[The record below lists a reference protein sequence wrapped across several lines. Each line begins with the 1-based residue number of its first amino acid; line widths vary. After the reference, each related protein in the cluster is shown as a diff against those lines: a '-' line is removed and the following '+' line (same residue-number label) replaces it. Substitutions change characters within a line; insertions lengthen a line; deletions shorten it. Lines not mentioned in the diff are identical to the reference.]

1 MNTIWQFTPWL
12 PRGIGM
18 ERMVEHCAF
27 ANDEEMFQA
36 RVDADKWAP
45 DNFPIAQLKLTLE
58 DFSVDCFYEQSY
70 VVVSQ
75 DLRDAMAL
83 GPQDVQYLPVD
94 ASLSVPLPR
103 SKNYM
108 IMRVPIVEDV
118 SDVDRS
124 DYTSV
129 STPGSSRDLISAREV
144 AIRQDANPNHEIFRD
159 RFFLGHLL
167 CSERFAAKVLR
178 SGCTGVRFLDL
189 NYFSLT
195 KPKRFRTLRGIE
207 EESWDYAK
215 DEPCAKLIQS
225 IP

>member
-1 MNTIWQFTPWL
+1 
-12 PRGIGM
+12 
-18 ERMVEHCAF
+18 
-27 ANDEEMFQA
+27 
-36 RVDADKWAP
+36 
-45 DNFPIAQLKLTLE
+45 
-58 DFSVDCFYEQSY
+58 
-70 VVVSQ
+70 
-75 DLRDAMAL
+75 
-83 GPQDVQYLPVD
+83 
-94 ASLSVPLPR
+94 
-103 SKNYM
+103 M
-108 IMRVPIVEDV
+108 IMHVPIVEDV

-159 RFFLGHLL
+159 SFFLGHLL
-167 CSERFAAKVLR
+167 CTERFAVKVLR

-195 KPKRFRTLRGIE
+195 EPRRFRALRGIE

-215 DEPCAKLIQS
+215 DEPCTKLIQS